1 MGSLKNYVQ
10 IKKKLRLFTDE
21 DDYGHIYRRKSLWE
35 MIRLSFAI
43 MGIEFTYAA
52 LTAFVSPILLEL
64 GVNYQQMT
72 MVWAISPV
80 IGFFLSP
87 MMGSLSDRCRLRYG
101 RRRPFMIGL
110 AIINVIGLL
119 LIPYGESFAN
129 VVHHV
134 IPSAN
139 DFSPAEIDRIEQAQ
153 SSNDINLRHVAVV
166 ITVIGVVIADYTS
179 DALQNPS
186 RAYLLDVCRA
196 DDHARGL
203 TTFTV
208 LAGFGGFIGYLL
220 GSFDWTNI
228 EIFDFFQGSLFDGHV
243 QAFYTITAVLFTICM
258 LITITTFREV
268 PLPVVELID
277 MYPDTGDGDRNIL
290 HKELKEITPI
300 IQKPNSYGCSDDIVT
315 NEPKYVPTLKDYIK
329 SIFYIPYS
337 LKILCITN
345 LFCWM
350 AQCSYSLYFTDFVGE
365 AVFNGDPNAAIG
377 SEERTLYED
386 GVRTACLGMAIYS
399 LFCMIY
405 SFRIESLIK
414 RFGLKKVYISSILL
428 DAVSLVMMAVFRN
441 KIAVIILS
449 AFCGILYSTLFTVP
463 YILIAH
469 YHATD
474 VFAIDSCGDPIPQT
488 QIRGLGT
495 DVSVIG
501 SCIFVAQFLLS
512 ICMGGIVAYA
522 QTTTAVVITGAVLAV
537 CAAAAASKVMYL
549 DL

>member
-1 MGSLKNYVQ
+1 MGSIKNYIQ
-10 IKKKLRLFTDE
+10 IKKKLNLFTSEDE
-21 DDYGHIYRRKSLWE
+21 YSHIYRRKSLWE
-35 MIRLSFAI
+35 MMRLSFAI

-52 LTAFVSPILLEL
+52 LTAFVSPVLLEL

-72 MVWAISPV
+72 MVWAISPI

-87 MMGSLSDRCRLRYG
+87 IMGSLSDRCRLKFG
-101 RRRPFMIGL
+101 RRRPFMIAF
-110 AIINVIGLL
+110 AIINVMGLL
-119 LIPYGESFAN
+119 LIPYGESFAE
-129 VVHHV
+129 VVKH
-134 IPSAN
+134 IMPATNS
-139 DFSPAEIDRIEQAQ
+139 STPAEIERIDRLEAWQITQ
-153 SSNDINLRHVAVV
+153 RHIAIV

-208 LAGFGGFIGYLL
+208 LAGLGGFVGYLM
-220 GSFDWTNI
+220 GAIDWTKIN
-228 EIFDFFQGSLFDGHV
+228 IFDFFQGSLFNGHI
-243 QAFYTITAVLFTICM
+243 QAFYTMTAVLFTICI

-277 MYPDTGDGDRNIL
+277 MCPDVMENGRDIIQ
-290 HKELKEITPI
+290 KELKEITPI
-300 IQKPNSYGCSDDIVT
+300 IQKPQSYGVNEEIV
-315 NEPKYVPTLKDYIK
+315 NHDQKSVPTLKDYVK
-329 SIFYIPYS
+329 SIFCIPYS
-337 LKILCITN
+337 LRILCITN

-365 AVFNGDPNAAIG
+365 AVYGGDPSAPVG

-386 GVRTACLGMAIYS
+386 GVRVACLGMAIYS
-399 LFCMIY
+399 LSCMFY
-405 SFRIESLIK
+405 SFGIESLVK
-414 RFGLKKVYISSILL
+414 RFGLKKVYVGSILV
-428 DAVSLVMMAVFRN
+428 DAVALLLMAAFRN

-449 AFCGILYSTLFTVP
+449 ALCGVLYATLFTVP

-469 YHATD
+469 YHSTD
-474 VFAIDSCGDPIPQT
+474 VFEIDSCGDPIPQK

-522 QTTTAVVITGAVLAV
+522 QTTTAVVITGAVLAI
-537 CAAAAASKVMYL
+537 CAAFAASKVMYL